1 MSRKTVAQ
9 KFENETHD
17 ITIIGRNVM
26 VTDAMKN
33 YAIDKLSK
41 IERWNLRIIDIDVVM
56 DIQRGNQRVDITM
69 KVDHI
74 LVRSSASTDD
84 IYASIDLA
92 VRRLEAQLRRYKGRI
107 HNYQIRGPSVTE
119 VNVNVFEADRE
130 LQEFNEDIEQE
141 NNDQIEG
148 SFALNK
154 IVSKE
159 THPLK
164 TLNYSEAIMKM
175 QLSGDAFMIFRAEE
189 DQKLKVI
196 HRREDGNFGVI
207 EPEK

>member
-1 MSRKTVAQ
+1 MSRKTVAE
-9 KFENETHD
+9 KFQNEAHD

-26 VTDAMKN
+26 VTDAMRQ

-56 DIQRGNQRVDITM
+56 DIQRDDQRVDITM

-74 LVRSSASTDD
+74 LIRSSANTDD

-92 VRRLEAQLRRYKGRI
+92 IRRLEAQLRRYKGRI
-107 HNYQIRGPSVTE
+107 HDYQIKGSSITE
-119 VNVNVFEADRE
+119 VNVNVFEGDSE
-130 LQEFNEDIEQE
+130 LKELNDDIEQE
-141 NNDQIEG
+141 NNDLIEDT
-148 SFALNK
+148 FKPHK

-164 TLNYSEAIMKM
+164 TLNYPEAIMKM
-175 QLSGDAFMIFRAEE
+175 QLSGDTFMIFRAEE
-189 DQKLKVI
+189 DLKLKVI
-196 HRREDGNFGVI
+196 HKREDGNFGVI
-207 EPEK
+207 EPE

>member
-1 MSRKTVAQ
+1 MSRKSVAE
-9 KFENETHD
+9 KFQNESHD

-26 VTDAMKN
+26 VTDAMKQ

-41 IERWNLRIIDIDVVM
+41 IERWNLRIIDVDIVM
-56 DIQRGNQRVDITM
+56 DIQREDQRVDITM

-74 LVRSSASTDD
+74 LIRSSASTDD

-92 VRRLEAQLRRYKGRI
+92 ARRLEAQLRRYKGRI
-107 HNYQIRGPSVTE
+107 HNYQTKSPSVTE
-119 VNVNVFEADRE
+119 VNVNVFEGDPDLRD
-130 LQEFNEDIEQE
+130 LNDDIEQE
-141 NNDQIEG
+141 NSERMED
-148 SFALNK
+148 SFRQNK

-175 QLSGDAFMIFRAEE
+175 QLSRDSFMVFRAEE

-196 HRREDGNFGVI
+196 HRREDGNFGII